1 MHRCLC
7 LLRDWLRLS
16 SNYISLGLGGDQLD
30 GGFFWDA
37 VDAGH
42 HVIDLEL
49 DASSFVEAK

>member
-1 MHRCLC
+1 MVV
-7 LLRDWLRLS
+7 
-16 SNYISLGLGGDQLD
+16 
-30 GGFFWDA
+30 FFWDA

>member
-30 GGFFWDA
+30 GCFFWYA